1 MVLVVEVRRRG
12 LVSPVD
18 ATDLVDSSLTMADA
32 TSIGVSGTAIELG
45 DFFVLVAMQKPI
57 KNEIY
62 KLESI
67 SCCYNTSLTTIKN
80 K

>member
-1 MVLVVEVRRRG
+1 
-12 LVSPVD
+12 
-18 ATDLVDSSLTMADA
+18 MADA

-62 KLESI
+62 KVGINQL
-67 SCCYNTSLTTIKN
+67 LL
-80 K
+80 